1 MSQYSYR
8 VTGARGAVYET
19 TTLAEAKRMAGKRGK
34 IERITVASQECPG
47 CGGWGHD
54 GTCGWC
60 GGSGKIPSR
69 GKTRNPLDQRIR
81 GVLKQYGPLV
91 AFYTLDMLIPRRR
104 NALPSY
110 IRQTPVWTAEGG
122 GETTYVDGREM
133 LKRDMLELRDSADEP
148 WEDSLR
154 RYVEEALAGAEWYD
168 YAGAHA
174 RPAMRG
180 REYDRIVPWIAL
192 QVNRTLKGKI
202 PLKKPRGRWIAGRQ
216 EPINPLQPLWK
227 MHRKLTEIR
236 DWARATHPNIMA
248 LSLNQV
254 LHRVGRWHTEMVRK
268 QDAEAAL
275 KQAGKVVHRFA
286 DGWTVNKLTSRAAL
300 EAEGK
305 TMAHCIKGYGDAVME
320 GRTEVY
326 SIRDPEGRPKVT
338 IDVETATRE
347 VGQIKLKANRTIRN
361 DDAMCARV
369 WEAAQALTW
378 DVFDPNVDYENG
390 APDFY
395 GCQEWVMG
403 EESLEA
409 LWAGLDTLDEEDAR

>member
-34 IERITVASQECPG
+34 IERLTVASQECPG

-202 PLKKPRGRWIAGRQ
+202 PLRRYGANQPH
-216 EPINPLQPLWK
+216 NPLEPLER

-338 IDVETATRE
+338 IDVNPLYGT
-347 VGQIKLKANRTIRN
+347 VGQIKLKANRTIQN

-369 WEAAQALTW
+369 WEASKALDW
-378 DVFDPNVDYENG
+378 DVFDPSS
-390 APDFY
+390 DFDD
-395 GCQEWVMG
+395 G
-403 EESLEA
+403 
-409 LWAGLDTLDEEDAR
+409 TLDFAGCESWVREQEFPEAAQHAAQDAEDAR